1 MKEEETYCHYSDL
14 PSPLVYIK
22 DDYIDYDGMGNQG
35 RFPNKKDKIK
45 SSTMKRFIS
54 KILLWWSYKKPKN
67 NKKSIWD
74 L

>member
-14 PSPLVYIK
+14 PSPLAYIK

>member
-14 PSPLVYIK
+14 PSPLAYIK

-35 RFPNKKDKIK
+35 RFPKKEKTK
-45 SSTMKRFIS
+45 SSSMKRLIS
-54 KILLWWSYKKPKN
+54 KLLLWWSYKKPKN

>member
-14 PSPLVYIK
+14 PSPLAYIK

-45 SSTMKRFIS
+45 SSTRCSRNRFRPKR
-54 KILLWWSYKKPKN
+54 
-67 NKKSIWD
+67 SINSIT
-74 L
+74 

>member
-1 MKEEETYCHYSDL
+1 MKEEETYCHYRDL
-14 PSPLVYIK
+14 PSPLAYIK

>member
-14 PSPLVYIK
+14 PSPLAYIK

-45 SSTMKRFIS
+45 SSTS
-54 KILLWWSYKKPKN
+54 
-67 NKKSIWD
+67 
-74 L
+74 

>member
-14 PSPLVYIK
+14 PSPLAYIK

-45 SSTMKRFIS
+45 SSAMKRFIS

>member
-14 PSPLVYIK
+14 PSPLAYIK

-35 RFPNKKDKIK
+35 RFPKKEKTK
-45 SSTMKRFIS
+45 SSNMKRLIS
-54 KILLWWSYKKPKN
+54 KLL
-67 NKKSIWD
+67 

>member
-14 PSPLVYIK
+14 PSPLAYIK

-54 KILLWWSYKKPKN
+54 KILLWWSYKNPKN

>member
-14 PSPLVYIK
+14 PSPLAYIK
-22 DDYIDYDGMGNQG
+22 DDYIDSDGMGNQEMS
-35 RFPNKKDKIK
+35 PNKKDEIK
-45 SSTMKRFIS
+45 SGVMKRLIS